1 MTYDYFMLVH
11 NRNSIDGNGFMLR
24 SYIHYS
30 NSYNNAFWDGQ
41 RMTYGDGDGSVFTPL
56 TALDICAHEVAHGLT
71 SNTAALVYQN
81 ESGALNE
88 SFSDIF

>member
-41 RMTYGDGDGSVFTPL
+41 RMTYGDGDGSVFTPSL
-56 TALDICAHEVAHGLT
+56 PL
-71 SNTAALVYQN
+71 
-81 ESGALNE
+81 
-88 SFSDIF
+88 IFVPTKWPMA